1 MGEYDSEKFEF
12 SFNYFASFNS
22 FDSFNSFNPF
32 LIVMKRF
39 ILILITTLAAVTA
52 LQAQPPERTANQDK
66 YYVRRATHFDDLPVY
81 RHDIIMLGN
90 SLTDGAEWN
99 ELFHNPNVKNRGIIG
114 DIVQGLYERMEPILQ
129 GQPRK
134 IFILSGVNDVSHGV
148 DGDSIGRAME
158 KLIVLIKER
167 SPRTKIYL
175 QSMLPFNTDVQM
187 WKLLKDREQ
196 VVIDGNRAMEE
207 VCKRQGVTWINLYPL
222 FVDKN
227 GKLREDL
234 TNDGLHLLGPGYII
248 WRDAIKDY
256 INDKGHPDIGH
267 PGKGRPGKGHPRK
280 HHKPR
285 RHGKF
290 RRF

>member
-1 MGEYDSEKFEF
+1 
-12 SFNYFASFNS
+12 
-22 FDSFNSFNPF
+22 
-32 LIVMKRF
+32 MKRF
-39 ILILITTLAAVTA
+39 LILLIGVITTITS

-81 RHDIIMLGN
+81 HSDIIMLGN

-99 ELFHNPNVKNRGIIG
+99 ELFHNPHVKNRGIIG

-129 GQPRK
+129 GQPKK

-148 DGDSIGRAME
+148 DGDSIGRVME
-158 KLIVLIKER
+158 KLIILIKER

-207 VCKRQGVTWINLYPL
+207 ACKRQGVTWINLYPL

-234 TNDGLHLLGPGYII
+234 TNDGLHLLGPGYLI
-248 WRDAIKDY
+248 WRDAIINY
-256 INDKGHPDIGH
+256 VNDKGHKGGH
-267 PGKGRPGKGHPRK
+267 PKKK
-280 HHKPR
+280 HHKPK
-285 RHGKF
+285 RHKKF
-290 RRF
+290 

>member
-1 MGEYDSEKFEF
+1 
-12 SFNYFASFNS
+12 
-22 FDSFNSFNPF
+22 
-32 LIVMKRF
+32 MKRF
-39 ILILITTLAAVTA
+39 LILLIGVITTITA

-81 RHDIIMLGN
+81 HSDIIMLGN

-99 ELFHNPNVKNRGIIG
+99 ELFHNPHVKNRGIIG

-129 GQPRK
+129 GQPKK

-148 DGDSIGRAME
+148 DGDSIGRVME
-158 KLIVLIKER
+158 KLIILIKER

-207 VCKRQGVTWINLYPL
+207 ACKRQGVTWINLYPL

-234 TNDGLHLLGPGYII
+234 TNDGLHLLGPGYLI
-248 WRDAIKDY
+248 WRDAIINY
-256 INDKGHPDIGH
+256 VNDKGHKGGH
-267 PGKGRPGKGHPRK
+267 PKKK
-280 HHKPR
+280 HHKPK
-285 RHGKF
+285 RHKKF
-290 RRF
+290 